1 MDLDKDH
8 IKEKPWTSV
17 LLNRQGAVSGK
28 NVGDPPELPI
38 NATKKL
44 TQAISKARCS
54 LEKRKPE
61 DRGKLKEIVDA
72 VRSEFF

>member
-1 MDLDKDH
+1 M
-8 IKEKPWTSV
+8 
-17 LLNRQGAVSGK
+17 SGK